1 MPCLRAPQGLLPDRA
16 AELLSVNDRLAR
28 FAAAFGM
35 VTDHP
40 SPCLALSSF
49 TGSAAAFAAVT
60 LAAKGTGENRVPLV
74 LAVTPGL
81 PEADTLAA
89 NLHSLEKESGVRIL
103 EFPPSLEDDRTTTA
117 ARLKTVAAIDAYMT
131 RPYPLAVVA
140 PFAALRD
147 PVPAAA
153 SVASATLRLSVGGDN
168 KPFAEILENLIAAGY
183 ERMPEV
189 TAQGELSVRGGVL
202 DVWPPDAP
210 QPVRAEFFGDDL
222 ESLRT
227 FDPGLQTSTGT
238 IAHVTIP
245 PIQISSTSQ
254 LLNSSTSQHLNS
266 STILSILPSAATI
279 LWLEHNAYETPGAA
293 RRSYGALPERAT
305 PGLRRA
311 GRGGGAPTGA
321 AGRHARAPRRIP

>member
-1 MPCLRAPQGLLPDRA
+1 
-16 AELLSVNDRLAR
+16 
-28 FAAAFGM
+28 M
-35 VTDHP
+35 VTEHP

-49 TGSAAAFAAVT
+49 TGSAAAFATVT

-168 KPFAEILENLIAAGY
+168 KPFAEILEKLIAAGY

-227 FDPGLQTSTGT
+227 FDPGLQTSTGSIKQVEMPPVKIST
-238 IAHVTIP
+238 PEEIEGFEKFTQLYRDGIP
-245 PIQISSTSQ
+245 I
-254 LLNSSTSQHLNS
+254 
-266 STILSILPSAATI
+266 
-279 LWLEHNAYETPGAA
+279 
-293 RRSYGALPERAT
+293 ERA
-305 PGLRRA
+305 A
-311 GRGGGAPTGA
+311 VEAMKM
-321 AGRHARAPRRIP
+321 

>member
-1 MPCLRAPQGLLPDRA
+1 
-16 AELLSVNDRLAR
+16 
-28 FAAAFGM
+28 M

-140 PFAALRD
+140 PFASQSPKLGRSVCFSMVIARSPCPVSLKARNSHLKNMLVLRE
-147 PVPAAA
+147 
-153 SVASATLRLSVGGDN
+153 TQCYGN
-168 KPFAEILENLIAAGY
+168 KK
-183 ERMPEV
+183 
-189 TAQGELSVRGGVL
+189 
-202 DVWPPDAP
+202 
-210 QPVRAEFFGDDL
+210 
-222 ESLRT
+222 
-227 FDPGLQTSTGT
+227 
-238 IAHVTIP
+238 
-245 PIQISSTSQ
+245 
-254 LLNSSTSQHLNS
+254 
-266 STILSILPSAATI
+266 
-279 LWLEHNAYETPGAA
+279 
-293 RRSYGALPERAT
+293 
-305 PGLRRA
+305 
-311 GRGGGAPTGA
+311 
-321 AGRHARAPRRIP
+321 

>member
-1 MPCLRAPQGLLPDRA
+1 
-16 AELLSVNDRLAR
+16 
-28 FAAAFGM
+28 M

-60 LAAKGTGENRVPLV
+60 LAANGTGENRVPLV

-103 EFPPSLEDDRTTTA
+103 EFPPSLDDDRTTTA

-153 SVASATLRLSVGGDN
+153 SVEPT
-168 KPFAEILENLIAAGY
+168 
-183 ERMPEV
+183 
-189 TAQGELSVRGGVL
+189 
-202 DVWPPDAP
+202 
-210 QPVRAEFFGDDL
+210 PVAN
-222 ESLRT
+222 
-227 FDPGLQTSTGT
+227 
-238 IAHVTIP
+238 A
-245 PIQISSTSQ
+245 
-254 LLNSSTSQHLNS
+254 
-266 STILSILPSAATI
+266 PSA
-279 LWLEHNAYETPGAA
+279 P
-293 RRSYGALPERAT
+293 
-305 PGLRRA
+305 
-311 GRGGGAPTGA
+311 
-321 AGRHARAPRRIP
+321 